1 MAAAAVHDALLP
13 RPIGGSGAG
22 AAASL
27 LAHGLLLAALTF
39 GVSWRSRDNETFSA
53 ELWSAVPQVAAPQPV
68 QVAPEPPAPAP
79 TPAPPPPQAAPPQ
92 PTEAEIAIERAHKR
106 KVEEERRKAEAEAE
120 AEKKKAEADKKKR
133 EQALKAEQAAQVARE
148 AQAAEQRRE
157 EQLRRITGM
166 AGTATSGTGTAAR
179 DSAPSATYLGRL
191 KKAVRDRIAFTGG
204 TTADNAAVEI
214 EVRATPTGDIL
225 SRRITK
231 SSGHREW
238 DEAVER
244 AIDKLSKLPPA
255 DAGSVIPTSLVLI
268 VRPTE

>member
-1 MAAAAVHDALLP
+1 MATAAVHDALLP
-13 RPIGGSGAG
+13 KPIGGTGPGAL
-22 AAASL
+22 ASL

-68 QVAPEPPAPAP
+68 QVAPEPPAP

-106 KVEEERRKAEAEAE
+106 KLEEERRKAEAEAE

-133 EQALKAEQAAQVARE
+133 EQALKAEQARE
-148 AQAAEQRRE
+148 AQAAEQRLAQQRE
-157 EQLRRITGM
+157 EQLRRISGM
-166 AGTATSGTGTAAR
+166 AGTATSGTGTASR
-179 DSAPSATYLGRL
+179 DAAPSASYLGRL
-191 KKAVRDRIAFTGG
+191 KKAVRDKITFPGG
-204 TTADNAAVEI
+204 TTPDNAAVEI
-214 EVRATPTGDIL
+214 EVRATPTGIIV
-225 SRRITK
+225 SHPISK

-238 DEAVER
+238 DEAVQK
-244 AIDKLSKLPPA
+244 AIDRLGRLPPA
-255 DAGSVIPTSLVLI
+255 DPGGTIPTSLVLE